1 MSSYGTSNEVERGT
15 MQTITKLGVSILLVV
30 LMLIFSFYEDSYV
43 MSFFLGPFSFALSR
57 LAIIAIVCVVLACGM
72 GARSPPSSSVGLGL
86 SMWVF
91 LPWTTITAVIF
102 FLALGLGVDNM
113 VLITIMFYREDK
125 SLPVEKRVV
134 RAGEAVHVQ

>member
-30 LMLIFSFYEDSYV
+30 IMLIFSFYEESML
-43 MSFFLGPFSFALSR
+43 MSVLLGTPARVLSS
-57 LAIIAIVCVVLACGM
+57 LAFTAIVGVVLACGM
-72 GARSPPSSSVGLGL
+72 GESFLLRSRSGLGL

-125 SLPVEKRVV
+125 TLPLEKRIV
-134 RAGEAVHVQ
+134 RGGGGVRVQ

>member
-30 LMLIFSFYEDSYV
+30 IMLIFSFYEESV
-43 MSFFLGPFSFALSR
+43 LMSVLLGASARLLSSLALT
-57 LAIIAIVCVVLACGM
+57 AIVCVVLACGM
-72 GARSPPSSSVGLGL
+72 GESFLLRSHTGLGL

-125 SLPVEKRVV
+125 TLPLEKRIV
-134 RAGEAVHVQ
+134 RGGAFVRVQ

>member
-1 MSSYGTSNEVERGT
+1 
-15 MQTITKLGVSILLVV
+15 
-30 LMLIFSFYEDSYV
+30 
-43 MSFFLGPFSFALSR
+43 
-57 LAIIAIVCVVLACGM
+57 
-72 GARSPPSSSVGLGL
+72 
-86 SMWVF
+86 MWVF

>member
-30 LMLIFSFYEDSYV
+30 IMLIFSFYEESV
-43 MSFFLGPFSFALSR
+43 LMSVLLGTPARVLSSLALT
-57 LAIIAIVCVVLACGM
+57 AIVGVVLACGM
-72 GARSPPSSSVGLGL
+72 GESFLLHSRAGLGL

-125 SLPVEKRVV
+125 TLPLEKRIV
-134 RAGEAVHVQ
+134 RGGGGVCVQ

>member
-30 LMLIFSFYEDSYV
+30 IMLIFSFYEESV
-43 MSFFLGPFSFALSR
+43 FMSVLLGTPARVLSS
-57 LAIIAIVCVVLACGM
+57 LAFTAIVCVVLACGM
-72 GARSPPSSSVGLGL
+72 GESFLLRSRAGLGL

-125 SLPVEKRVV
+125 TLPLEKRIV
-134 RAGEAVHVQ
+134 RGGGGVRVQ